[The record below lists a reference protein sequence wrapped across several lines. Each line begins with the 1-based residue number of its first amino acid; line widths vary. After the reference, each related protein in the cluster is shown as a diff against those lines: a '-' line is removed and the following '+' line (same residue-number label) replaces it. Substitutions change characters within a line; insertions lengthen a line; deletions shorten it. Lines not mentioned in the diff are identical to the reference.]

1 LESILSAKDLVF
13 MNLIAYPPLAIPH
26 TKTTFI
32 TGESGSGKST
42 LFRLFNATVAPSAGT
57 IYYQNNNLE
66 DLDTISLRK
75 EVLLMAQNVFLF
87 SGTIRENFT
96 QFFDY
101 RAKKCIHDDEM
112 RMFLQ
117 LCCADFPLEAN
128 CENLSGG
135 ERQRVFLAIHLALAP
150 KVLLLDEPTSALDE
164 GTAVRMLGQVK
175 AYCKQ
180 KQITLLIICH
190 DQKLVDQ
197 FAENTVILERK
208 VRV

>member
-1 LESILSAKDLVF
+1 

-66 DLDTISLRK
+66 DMDTISLRK

-101 RAKKCIHDDEM
+101 RAKNCIHDDEM

-180 KQITLLIICH
+180 QQITLLIICH